1 MKTALTIICTA
12 FALCCLSSE
21 VAALPKQNKKPKT
34 QAEVWVLQQTHADVG
49 TEDIYIA
56 PDAVKIFN
64 RRSGYE
70 LLCKAPKWEVHGF
83 RRSEK
88 LEWIAP
94 LALFDGLL
102 IGNPNAD
109 PHVNK
114 AVLLPKTTGKKLG
127 LNYTH
132 FTPRANFLSSVDG
145 TADITTAPEALEFI
159 CRLYRCPNTHTV
171 PLQITSYHG
180 KRKLPKFRMERIG
193 LDIGSDLRNGQ
204 ITELTT
210 QTWKKI
216 PYTADIFALPVSYK
230 RTMSLPQ
237 VTYSTAMKDQFDEM
251 FRDGTGFRSDM
262 H

>member
-1 MKTALTIICTA
+1 MKTTLTFICTA
-12 FALCCLSSE
+12 LVLCCLSPE
-21 VAALPKQNKKPKT
+21 VAALPKQTKRPTTASEIWK
-34 QAEVWVLQQTHADVG
+34 LQQTHVDVG

-83 RRSEK
+83 RRSDK

-94 LALFDGLL
+94 LSLFDGLL

-114 AVLLPKTTGKKLG
+114 SVLLPKAKGTKLG
-127 LNYTH
+127 LSYTH
-132 FTPRANFLSSVDG
+132 FTPRTNFLSSVDG
-145 TADITTAPEALEFI
+145 TTDIAAAPEAIEFI

-171 PLQITSYHG
+171 PLQITNFNA
-180 KRKLPKFRMERIG
+180 RRNLPKFKMERIG
-193 LDIGSDLRNGQ
+193 LDIGTDFRDGQ
-204 ITELTT
+204 IIALST
-210 QTWKKI
+210 QSCKKI
-216 PYTADIFALPVSYK
+216 PYSADVFALPVSFK
-230 RTMSLPQ
+230 RTMTLPQ
-237 VTYSTAMKDQFDEM
+237 VTFSTAMKDQFDEM
-251 FRDGTGFRSDM
+251 FRDGNGFRGKL

>member
-114 AVLLPKTTGKKLG
+114 AVLVPKATGKMLR

-132 FTPRANFLSSVDG
+132 FTPRTNFLSSVDG